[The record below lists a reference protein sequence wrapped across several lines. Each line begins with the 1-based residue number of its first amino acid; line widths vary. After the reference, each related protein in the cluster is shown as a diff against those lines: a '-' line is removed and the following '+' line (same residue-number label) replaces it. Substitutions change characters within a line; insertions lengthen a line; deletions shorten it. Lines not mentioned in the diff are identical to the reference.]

1 MKLFTVKLMMFAFA
15 LLIITSC
22 SKKED
27 VQKGPSAMEKEFM
40 KFADGYEAK
49 LKTITIDW
57 YNSYFNASI
66 KSNDTTWKEV
76 SNKEI
81 KYNEIV
87 SNKATYAELKKFK
100 ESNEIKDPI
109 QKRRL
114 DVLYNEALSKQIDTA
129 KLNELTLMGT
139 NIEKKYSNFR
149 AKVGAVTLT
158 DNDVEEVLKKSKNQK
173 ELENTWL
180 AHKEIGPYMEKDI
193 LDLVRKRNAVAK
205 ELGFNNYHEMSLK
218 LSFQDP
224 NEILKLFDELDIL
237 TKDAFIKVKGEI
249 DLALAKQNKIKV
261 EDLMPWHYQ
270 NRYFQ
275 EAPKIYD
282 VDLDKYYKDKDVVK
296 LTIDYYK
303 SLNLPIDAI
312 VAKSDLYEKPN
323 KNQHAYC
330 ISVDRDA
337 HDIRVLCNVK
347 NNTNWQETMLHEYGH
362 SLYENYYP
370 ADLPWS
376 LKTPAHTFTTEA
388 IAMMFGRFGSKPQWI
403 KDMVG
408 ISPEEQKNISETCYK
423 ILKTQQLVFSR
434 WAQVMYRFEKSMY
447 ENPEQDLNKLWWD
460 LVEKYQMVKKPKGRN
475 MPDWATKIHIAT
487 SPCYYH
493 NYLMGELLAS
503 QLYNTIATKVLNA
516 TDKENLS
523 FYNQPK
529 VGEFLIENIFKV
541 GAKYEWNDMI
551 EKATGEKLTPKY
563 YANQFVK

>member
-1 MKLFTVKLMMFAFA
+1 MKLFTSKLIMIAFA
-15 LLIITSC
+15 LLIFSSC

-27 VQKGPSAMEKEFM
+27 VQQGPSVMEKEFM
-40 KFADGYEAK
+40 KFADEHEAK

-57 YNSYFNASI
+57 FNSYFNASI

-87 SNKATYAELKKFK
+87 SNKAAFAQLKKFK

-114 DVLYNEALSKQIDTA
+114 DVLYNEVLSKQIDTA

-139 NIEKKYSNFR
+139 NIEKKYSSFR
-149 AKVGAVTLT
+149 AKVGADTLT
-158 DNDVEEVLKKSKNQK
+158 DNDVEKVLKTSKNQK

-180 AHKEIGPYMEKDI
+180 AHKAIGPYIEKDI
-193 LDLVRKRNAVAK
+193 LDLVRKRNAAAK
-205 ELGFNNYHEMSLK
+205 ELGFNNFHEMSLK

-237 TKDAFIKVKGEI
+237 TKDAFAKVKGEI
-249 DLALAKQNKIKV
+249 DLSLAKQNRIKV

-296 LTIDYYK
+296 LTVEYYK

-362 SLYENYYP
+362 ALYENYYP
-370 ADLPWS
+370 TDLPWS
-376 LKTPAHTFTTEA
+376 LKTPAHTFTTES
-388 IAMMFGRFGSKPQWI
+388 IAMLFGRFGSKPQWI

-408 ISPEEQKNISETCYK
+408 ISPEEQKTISETCFK

-460 LVEKYQMVKKPKGRN
+460 LVEKYQMVKKPKDRN

-551 EKATGEKLTPKY
+551 EKATGEKLTAKY
-563 YANQFVK
+563 YAEQFVK